1 MRSDLLTRN
10 CTHGAAALDDAAIA
24 TLAAQVRDWTV
35 VDERLERTFG
45 FRDYHETIAFV
56 NALAWM
62 VHGQDHHPLLEVG
75 YKHCTASWTT
85 HSAGNR
91 LSEND
96 FICAARLDALYA
108 GRAGA

>member
-1 MRSDLLTRN
+1 MNLLAQH
-10 CTHGAAALDDAAIA
+10 CTHGAAALDEAAIA
-24 TLAAQVRDWTV
+24 ALLPHVPEWTLEDDHLQREYA
-35 VDERLERTFG
+35 

-62 VHGQDHHPLLEVG
+62 IHGQDHHPQLWVR
-75 YKHCTASWTT
+75 YRHCGVAFTT

-96 FICAARLDALYA
+96 FIRAAKADAIYTERTNA
-108 GRAGA
+108 